1 MKKILFLFL
10 LFPTLAS
17 AQIEQWPPNP
27 VGFRAYPGEVQVD
40 VLPPA
45 KKTTAIK
52 YDLNRIILPASLAFV
67 SGASWGIHETCVN
80 WPDRI
85 PPSWN
90 EYFWDNRVSWE
101 NKWKR
106 SEDGQ
111 LIQPL
116 IPRFFGAN
124 TFLVATTDAKHLF
137 ASVHRWGMLGTG
149 ISIGIGQK
157 RPWWHYAAD
166 AGISALAY
174 GIGFQTA
181 VFAFKL

>member
-1 MKKILFLFL
+1 MKRLLFFL
-10 LFPTLAS
+10 LLPVLAP
-17 AQIEQWPPNP
+17 AQVEQWPPNP
-27 VGFRAYPGEVQVD
+27 VGFRAYPGETQVN
-40 VLPPA
+40 VVPPS
-45 KKTTAIK
+45 KKTEAAK
-52 YDLNRIILPASLAFV
+52 YDLSRIILPASLAFV
-67 SGASWGIHETCVN
+67 AGASWGIHETCVN

-90 EYFWDNRVSWE
+90 EHFWDNRVSWE

-106 SEDGQ
+106 GEDGQ

-116 IPRFFGAN
+116 TPRFWGSS

-166 AGISALAY
+166 VGISALAY
-174 GIGFQTA
+174 VIGFQTA

>member
-1 MKKILFLFL
+1 MKKTLIALLLIPGFLYSQVL
-10 LFPTLAS
+10 TPIP
-17 AQIEQWPPNP
+17 Q
-27 VGFRAYPGEVQVD
+27 PGEAQV
-40 VLPPA
+40 VVIPA
-45 KKTTAIK
+45 VKPKPGAYK
-52 YDLNRIILPASLAFV
+52 FPLRSALFGFG
-67 SGASWGIHETCVN
+67 SGAAWGIHETCVN

-90 EYFWDNRVSWE
+90 ERFWDNRVSWE

-106 SEDGQ
+106 GEDGQ

-116 IPRFFGAN
+116 TPRFWGSS

-137 ASVHRWGMLGTG
+137 ASVHRWGMMGAG

-166 AGISALAY
+166 VGISALAY